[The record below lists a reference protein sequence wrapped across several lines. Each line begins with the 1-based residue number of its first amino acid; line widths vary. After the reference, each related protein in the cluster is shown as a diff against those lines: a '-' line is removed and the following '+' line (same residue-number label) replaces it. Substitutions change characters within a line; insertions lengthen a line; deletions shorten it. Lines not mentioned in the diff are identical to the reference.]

1 MNIVQMILKLLSSGD
16 NLKKIASALGIGQE
30 QAGKAVSAAV
40 PTLLA
45 ALAGVA
51 SKPGG
56 GADLANVLAKQDSG
70 VLDNISSLFSGGGAA
85 ASSKGSNILGS
96 LLGGLGG
103 GALGQIG
110 SVLSRFTG
118 VNEGAINKLLG
129 LLVPLVLGALK
140 KQSKGQ
146 DAAGIAS
153 MLAEQKGNIASA
165 LPSGLGSL
173 LSSAVPGLSSVLGEA
188 SSAASSAARTATT
201 EVRGAAREAQ
211 AAGSSVMKWLIPL
224 LLLVLAFFLLPMMCR
239 KAPETAPVV
248 KEKPAEAI
256 PAQDVGTKLISD
268 ATGLIKDATDSV
280 ASIKDEASATAALP
294 KLKDITT
301 KLGELQSQWAKLP
314 QPLQKTVS
322 DALRPL
328 IAKLREAAQPVLAL
342 PVVGA
347 KVKPIVDEMLGQL
360 DKLIGATAS
369 AAATMRSRRQATQR
383 VQRAKPLVQSGST
396 GVWRI
401 PEPECAQLLSN
412 RRAGGTGRPDPQSP
426 VSNEEDGK
434 IHTVSNWGVAGV
446 GRNFQQSAPRQAG

>member
-16 NLKKIASALGIGQE
+16 NLNKIASALGIGQE

-85 ASSKGSNILGS
+85 ASSKGANILGS

-140 KQSKGQ
+140 KQTKGQ

-153 MLAEQKGNIASA
+153 MLAEQKGNIVSA

-173 LSSAVPGLSSVLGEA
+173 LSSAVPGLSSLIGET

-201 EVRGAAREAQ
+201 EVRGAAREAE

-224 LLLVLAFFLLPMMCR
+224 LLLVLAIFLLPMMCR

-360 DKLIGATAS
+360 DKLIGATA
-369 AAATMRSRRQATQR
+369 AAVT
-383 VQRAKPLVQSGST
+383 
-396 GVWRI
+396 
-401 PEPECAQLLSN
+401 
-412 RRAGGTGRPDPQSP
+412 
-426 VSNEEDGK
+426 
-434 IHTVSNWGVAGV
+434 TVK
-446 GRNFQQSAPRQAG
+446 

>member
-16 NLKKIASALGIGQE
+16 NLNKIASALGIGQE

-85 ASSKGSNILGS
+85 ASSKGSNMLGS

-140 KQSKGQ
+140 KQTKGQ

-153 MLAEQKGNIASA
+153 MLAEQKGNIVSA

-173 LSSAVPGLSSVLGEA
+173 LSSAVPGLSSLIGET

-201 EVRGAAREAQ
+201 ATTEVRGAAREAE

-224 LLLVLAFFLLPMMCR
+224 LLLVLAFFLVPMMCR

-256 PAQDVGTKLISD
+256 PAQDAGTKLISD

-301 KLGELQSQWAKLP
+301 KLGALQSQWAQLP

-347 KVKPIVDEMLGQL
+347 KVKPIVDEMFGQL
-360 DKLIGATAS
+360 DKLIGATA
-369 AAATMRSRRQATQR
+369 AAVT
-383 VQRAKPLVQSGST
+383 
-396 GVWRI
+396 
-401 PEPECAQLLSN
+401 
-412 RRAGGTGRPDPQSP
+412 
-426 VSNEEDGK
+426 
-434 IHTVSNWGVAGV
+434 TVK
-446 GRNFQQSAPRQAG
+446 

>member
-85 ASSKGSNILGS
+85 ASSKGSNMLGL

-129 LLVPLVLGALK
+129 LLAPLVLGALK

-153 MLAEQKGNIASA
+153 MLAEQKENIPSA

-188 SSAASSAARTATT
+188 SSAASSAARAATT
-201 EVRGAAREAQ
+201 EVR
-211 AAGSSVMKWLIPL
+211 
-224 LLLVLAFFLLPMMCR
+224 
-239 KAPETAPVV
+239 
-248 KEKPAEAI
+248 
-256 PAQDVGTKLISD
+256 
-268 ATGLIKDATDSV
+268 
-280 ASIKDEASATAALP
+280 
-294 KLKDITT
+294 
-301 KLGELQSQWAKLP
+301 
-314 QPLQKTVS
+314 
-322 DALRPL
+322 
-328 IAKLREAAQPVLAL
+328 
-342 PVVGA
+342 
-347 KVKPIVDEMLGQL
+347 
-360 DKLIGATAS
+360 
-369 AAATMRSRRQATQR
+369 
-383 VQRAKPLVQSGST
+383 
-396 GVWRI
+396 
-401 PEPECAQLLSN
+401 EPP
-412 RRAGGTGRPDPQSP
+412 GRPRPP
-426 VSNEEDGK
+426 V
-434 IHTVSNWGVAGV
+434 
-446 GRNFQQSAPRQAG
+446 RRL